1 MAKVYTS
8 ENVSLKISKINRQVL
23 NSDHLQA
30 VTEAVEV
37 AERELHFK
45 LLTPPKKGKL
55 LLGNNILK
63 ADLVFSQQN
72 IIDSKISYELQ
83 MRPWEDAQDTFRF
96 LIVAKHIE
104 SKDYIFSINFKADKT
119 HIILT
124 NRGLFVKEG
133 EGTLITKSEFAQT
146 LDNQTFQYK
155 TPRVLNTERWNWLT
169 LQILWEVMAVSPPSL
184 IKT

>member
-104 SKDYIFSINFKADKT
+104 SKDYIFSIYFKADKT

-155 TPRVLNTERWNWLT
+155 TPRVLNTGR
-169 LQILWEVMAVSPPSL
+169 
-184 IKT
+184 